1 LNSEKQ
7 IQNLLL
13 RCIDGDVKAQ
23 KHLYDLYIDRL
34 YHTTQR
40 ITNNRHNTEDVLQQ
54 AFVKI
59 FQKLETYKPESGNVF
74 SWLCRICINEAISQ
88 RRKKKFHFVEV
99 NEEMPII
106 DSRSNMLEEMSID
119 YIADA
124 IMKLPEL
131 YRIIFTLYEIE
142 GYTHREIANQL
153 KIGVPTS
160 RSYLSRAKSKLQ
172 DHLSEL
178 KYNVG

>member
-1 LNSEKQ
+1 
-7 IQNLLL
+7 
-13 RCIDGDVKAQ
+13 
-23 KHLYDLYIDRL
+23 
-34 YHTTQR
+34 
-40 ITNNRHNTEDVLQQ
+40 
-54 AFVKI
+54 
-59 FQKLETYKPESGNVF
+59 
-74 SWLCRICINEAISQ
+74 
-88 RRKKKFHFVEV
+88 
-99 NEEMPII
+99 
-106 DSRSNMLEEMSID
+106 MSID